1 MRFEAILYGHF
12 EDAIFFVVDKV
23 SCYLPHFIMVLLWA
37 FVLQRNRNKFM
48 QTLIAEY
55 IGDCEIRTNPFKN
68 DGIKT
73 KVTMDMGKSRITN
86 AMDVGINDEMMNET
100 CNIVETNVMVFN

>member
-1 MRFEAILYGHF
+1 MYFLPQERFAHLNE
-12 EDAIFFVVDKV
+12 VPQK
-23 SCYLPHFIMVLLWA
+23 
-37 FVLQRNRNKFM
+37 LQ
-48 QTLIAEY
+48 AEY